1 MRRRTARL
9 AWPAFPALS
18 VFPALPALAVSV
30 ALTAAPPSA

>member
-9 AWPAFPALS
+9 AWPAYPVFPA
-18 VFPALPALAVSV
+18 FPALPAHAVPV